1 MVFVSAK
8 EANKSTFDSLNLMKV
23 NYLNNVSSFY
33 FRTFAQYNLGESFKI
48 MGNLKVIQ
56 YSQTVFHLPSF
67 TFNLSA
73 EYSPISTVLIK
84 VGMQGVG
91 TRYNSLMGKSV
102 VLNKYTDFYAR
113 LDYRF
118 NGAGRVWV
126 QGSNLLNQNYQTYYG
141 YNAFGLTVMGGISI
155 ALF

>member
-1 MVFVSAK
+1 M
-8 EANKSTFDSLNLMKV
+8 
-23 NYLNNVSSFY
+23 
-33 FRTFAQYNLGESFKI
+33 
-48 MGNLKVIQ
+48 
-56 YSQTVFHLPSF
+56 PSF

-84 VGMQGVG
+84 LGMQGVG
-91 TRYNSLMGKSV
+91 TRYNSLMTDAIT
-102 VLNKYTDFYAR
+102 NKFTTLALKNYTDIYAR

-118 NGAGRVWV
+118 SGAGRIWI

-141 YNAFGLTVMGGISI
+141 YKAFGLTVMGGISI